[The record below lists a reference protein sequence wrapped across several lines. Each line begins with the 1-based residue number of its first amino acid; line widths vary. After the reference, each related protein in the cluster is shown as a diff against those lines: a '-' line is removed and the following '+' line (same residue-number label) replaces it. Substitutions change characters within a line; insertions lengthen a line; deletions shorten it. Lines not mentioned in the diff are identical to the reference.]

1 MILTAARQQFLKRAF
16 SRVIH
21 ERFEALCVLCA
32 QFVRN
37 AANLWTLVCSS
48 VRILDVIFILN
59 GSLVLDVL
67 LLIALANEAIHGA
80 ITVLC
85 LHILGRVV
93 HLGGVL
99 LCNIVILIDDGVL
112 VRRHNNVMIAALSG
126 HFLNDGLGRL

>member
-1 MILTAARQQFLKRAF
+1 M
-16 SRVIH
+16 IH
-21 ERFEALCVLCA
+21 ECFEALRILCA

-59 GSLVLDVL
+59 GSLVLNVL

-80 ITVLC
+80 IAVLC

-93 HLGGVL
+93 HLFCCVF
-99 LCNIVILIDDGVL
+99 LCNVVILIDDGVL
-112 VRRHNNVMIAALSG
+112 VR
-126 HFLNDGLGRL
+126 

>member
-1 MILTAARQQFLKRAF
+1 M
-16 SRVIH
+16 IH
-21 ERFEALCVLCA
+21 ECFEALCVLCA

-37 AANLWTLVCSS
+37 AANLWTFVCSS

-59 GSLVLDVL
+59 GSLVLDVF
-67 LLIALANEAIHGA
+67 LLIALTNEAIHGA
-80 ITVLC
+80 IAVLC

-112 VRRHNNVMIAALSG
+112 VR
-126 HFLNDGLGRL
+126 

>member
-1 MILTAARQQFLKRAF
+1 M
-16 SRVIH
+16 IH

-59 GSLVLDVL
+59 GSLVLDVF
-67 LLIALANEAIHGA
+67 LLIALANKAIHGA
-80 ITVLC
+80 IAVLC
-85 LHILGRVV
+85 LHILGRIV
-93 HLGGVL
+93 HLSCVF

-112 VRRHNNVMIAALSG
+112 VR
-126 HFLNDGLGRL
+126 